1 MIRVSLVE
9 DHRATRDAFV
19 KLLRHAADIVCVG
32 AYGNAAEAEKEIPG
46 HKPDVVL
53 MDINLP
59 DGSGIDLVTR
69 LKPLHPEMEFVM
81 LTTYDDTDLIF
92 NALRAGASGYLLKRA
107 GAAQLIAAIHDVRS
121 GGSPMTTQ
129 IARRVITHFH
139 RIPEPE
145 NEVETLSKR
154 EREILDLLAE
164 GLPYKLIADRLE
176 ISPNTVRNHL
186 RRIYGKLHVQSRTEA
201 VVKLLERHGE

>member
-1 MIRVSLVE
+1 MTRVSIVE
-9 DHRATRDAFV
+9 DHRASRDAFV
-19 KLLRHAADIVCVG
+19 KLLRHAPDIVCVG
-32 AYGNAAEAEKEIPG
+32 AYGNAAQSEKEIPE

-59 DGSGIDLVTR
+59 DGNGIDLVAK
-69 LKPLHPEMEFVM
+69 LKPLLPDTEFVM

-107 GAAQLIAAIHDVRS
+107 AADELIAGIAEVRR
-121 GGSPMTTQ
+121 GGSPMTSE

-139 RIPEPE
+139 KINQPA
-145 NEVETLSKR
+145 NEVETLSAR
-154 EREILDLLAE
+154 EREILELLAE
-164 GLPYKLIADRLE
+164 GLPYKLIADRLN
-176 ISPNTVRNHL
+176 ISPNTVHNHL

-201 VVKLLERHGE
+201 VVKLLGR

>member
-1 MIRVSLVE
+1 MTRISLVE

-19 KLLRHAADIVCVG
+19 KLLRLAPDIVCVG
-32 AYGNAAEAEKEIPG
+32 TYGNAAQAEKEIPG

-59 DGSGIDLVTR
+59 DGSGIELVAK
-69 LKPLHPEMEFVM
+69 LKPLHPEIDFVM

-107 GAAQLIAAIHDVRS
+107 AAAELIAAVAEVRR
-121 GGSPMTTQ
+121 GGSPMTTE

-139 RIPEPE
+139 KTPQAA
-145 NEVETLSKR
+145 NGVETLSKR

-176 ISPNTVRNHL
+176 ISPNTVHNHL

-201 VVKLLERHGE
+201 VVKLLGR

>member
-1 MIRVSLVE
+1 MIRVSIVE

-19 KLLRHAADIVCVG
+19 KLLRHAPEIVCVG
-32 AYGNAAEAEKEIPG
+32 ACGNAVQAAREIPDA
-46 HKPDVVL
+46 KPDVVL

-59 DGSGIDLVTR
+59 DGSGIELVAK
-69 LKPLHPEMEFVM
+69 LKPLHPQMEFVM

-107 GAAQLIAAIHDVRS
+107 AADELLSAIVEVRQ
-121 GGSPMTTQ
+121 GGSPMTSE

-139 RIPEPE
+139 KIPQPAS
-145 NEVETLSKR
+145 EVDTLSKR

-176 ISPNTVRNHL
+176 ISPNTVHNHL

-201 VVKLLERHGE
+201 VVKFLGR